1 MRRLLPLLFVLSA
14 CSTAEAPPDDLLDRA
29 KFKQV
34 LLGAQLVEARLNQEM
49 VIEHRTDNPVEVY
62 YTELFNKEGITREQF
77 ERTYRFYTEHPVE
90 MKVIYEELIVELDSL
105 KERVVDQPVVPK

>member
-1 MRRLLPLLFVLSA
+1 MKRLLPLLFVLAA
-14 CSTAEAPPDDLLDRA
+14 CSTAEAPPADVLERA

-62 YTELFNKEGITREQF
+62 YTELFKKEGVTREQF
-77 ERTYRFYTEHPVE
+77 EHTYRFYTEHPAE
-90 MKVIYEELIVELDSL
+90 LKVIYEELIVELDSL
-105 KERVVDQPVVPK
+105 KERAVDQPVVPK